1 MTGKPLWITC
11 YNFKNM
17 GIKKR
22 FADYYKKG
30 YMPWVHE
37 NPDFNL
43 VEMVERWP
51 IKPCKT
57 LEMGCGTGVDAVW
70 LASQKFDVTA
80 CDISEIAIEI
90 AKKNLPGDMNNCK
103 FHVLDCMNDPIP
115 EAPFGFVF
123 DRGYFHSNRT
133 AMSRKRL
140 AKKIADTLELGGLW
154 LNISGSF
161 DGAKRETGPPRMKA
175 KEIIS
180 AAEKYFKVLSINA
193 THFGSDQEDPARAWV
208 SLFRKR

>member
-1 MTGKPLWITC
+1 
-11 YNFKNM
+11 M

-22 FADYYKKG
+22 FIDYYKKG
-30 YMPWVHE
+30 YMPWVHK

-57 LEMGCGTGVDAVW
+57 LEMGCGTGIDAVW
-70 LASQKFDVTA
+70 LASQKFEVTA
-80 CDISEIAIEI
+80 CDISEIAIEM
-90 AKKNLPGDMNNCK
+90 AEKNKPDKMVNCK
-103 FHVLDCMNDPIP
+103 FHVLDFMNDQIP
-115 EAPFGFVF
+115 EAPFEFIF

-133 AMSRKRL
+133 AVSRRRL
-140 AKKIADTLELGGLW
+140 VKKIAETLKPGGLW
-154 LNISGSF
+154 LNISGNF
-161 DGAKRETGPPRMKA
+161 DGPERETGPPRMKA
-175 KEIIS
+175 KDIIN
-180 AAEKYFKVLSINA
+180 AAERYFKVLSINA

>member
-1 MTGKPLWITC
+1 
-11 YNFKNM
+11 M

-22 FADYYKKG
+22 FADYYKNG
-30 YMPWVHE
+30 YMPWVHK

-57 LEMGCGTGVDAVW
+57 LEMGCGTGVDAIW
-70 LASQKFDVTA
+70 LASQEFDVTA
-80 CDISEIAIEI
+80 CDVTEIAIEI
-90 AKKNLPGDMNNCK
+90 AKKNMPVNLTNCQ
-103 FHVLDCMNDPIP
+103 FHVLDCMNDSIP
-115 EAPFGFVF
+115 GAPFEFIF

-133 AMSRKRL
+133 ARSRKKL
-140 AKKIADTLELGGLW
+140 AKKIAETLKPGGLW
-154 LNISGSF
+154 LNISGSY
-161 DGAKRETGPPRMKA
+161 DAPERETGPPRMKA
-175 KEIIS
+175 KDIIYATES
-180 AAEKYFKVLSINA
+180 YFKLLSLNA